1 MSSVVP
7 YSPNMGFILNFEE
20 VKEKGLWAGWI
31 RSLGSEYR
39 KKTKASF
46 PRRLYNS
53 DVYVL

>member
-7 YSPNMGFILNFEE
+7 YSPNLDFILIFGE

-31 RSLGSEYR
+31 RNPGSEYR
-39 KKTKASF
+39 KKAKASL
-46 PRRLYNS
+46 PWHLYNS